1 MEIEETAKQPSR
13 QPLLYAG
20 HGNERL
26 FAFSD
31 GVFAI
36 TITLLV
42 LEIKVPEI
50 PHELVA
56 TELLPK
62 LAHLFPFIISHVI
75 SFFVLGIFWVAH
87 HNMFAHIKK
96 HDHVLLWL
104 NLFFLLCVASAPF
117 PTGLLGGYPDQ
128 PISVMIYSAVLAIT
142 GLSLDAIWWY
152 ATTYGLVDSETDP
165 EFVSFVHWHI
175 WKAPIFYGL
184 AFIFAFFNLLAIA
197 KLILICVTI
206 FYIIPNTLE
215 RTHYKKLNKRFNQ

>member
-1 MEIEETAKQPSR
+1 MAIEETPPTSPKQSI
-13 QPLLYAG
+13 LFAV

-26 FAFSD
+26 SAFSD

-56 TELLPK
+56 SELIPALK
-62 LAHLFPFIISHVI
+62 HLAPFMMSHVI

-96 HDHVLLWL
+96 HDHILLWL
-104 NLFFLLCVASAPF
+104 NLLFLLCVASIPF
-117 PTGLLGGYPDQ
+117 PTGLLGTYPNQ
-128 PISVMIYSAVLAIT
+128 AISVMIYSAILAIT
-142 GLSLDAIWWY
+142 GASLDVIWWY
-152 ATTYGLVDSETDP
+152 ATTYNLVDEETDAD
-165 EFVSFVHWHI
+165 FVSFVHRHI

-184 AFIFAFFNLLAIA
+184 AFLISFLNLALA
-197 KLILICVTI
+197 KLILVGVTI
-206 FYIIPNTLE
+206 FYIIPNALE
-215 RTHYKKLNKRFNQ
+215 RKHYKHLGRRFNQ